1 MQVLRDIA
9 PYLALAA
16 CAAAVALAA
25 LLAVTW
31 RGLRKLRR
39 AQTVVL
45 GHHEERDL
53 VAHAEH
59 VDGRVQNLREAVEIL
74 TDTLDVHKQHL
85 DEALTNRAVVRYD
98 AFRDAGGEQSASIA
112 LLDNH
117 ASGLVISTIS
127 ARDFARLYVKL
138 LDHGTPDR
146 ELSPEEARCVALAV
160 PKPLLIDTP
169 APPLVP
175 RVAEPVAEPGVP
187 PVVGRRSETPA
198 TAADEP
204 AGGREPGQ
212 DKASWRPAEPSPGG
226 ADAAP
231 PHLPPD
237 ETAAPG
243 PRQGRERAYES
254 WFDTDEAGAAA
265 GAEPAGE
272 RPDETAGEPPETNE
286 PFPPDVR

>member
-16 CAAAVALAA
+16 CVAVVALAV
-25 LLAVTW
+25 LLTLAW

-74 TDTLDVHKQHL
+74 TNTLDVHKQHL
-85 DEALTNRAVVRYD
+85 DEALTNRAIVRYD

-117 ASGLVISTIS
+117 ASGLVVSTIS
-127 ARDFARLYVKL
+127 ARDFARLYVKI

-160 PKPLLIDTP
+160 PKPLVSDTP
-169 APPLVP
+169 APLVP
-175 RVAEPVAEPGVP
+175 RLAEPGAEPGVP
-187 PVVGRRSETPA
+187 PVVGRSSETPPS
-198 TAADEP
+198 AAD
-204 AGGREPGQ
+204 APG
-212 DKASWRPAEPSPGG
+212 
-226 ADAAP
+226 
-231 PHLPPD
+231 PHLPD
-237 ETAAPG
+237 ESAAPA
-243 PRQGRERAYES
+243 PRQGREHTYES
-254 WFDTDEAGAAA
+254 WFDADEAGGAA

-272 RPDETAGEPPETNE
+272 PAGELPDEGAAEPPATSE
-286 PFPPDVR
+286 PLPPDVR